1 MPTYEHF
8 CGNCQHEWE
17 DIYSIKQNPP
27 TICPSCN
34 IDGKVRRLISGG
46 SGKGIVEITGHE
58 LKDKLKKE
66 GQELKRAALK
76 DENLMANLV
85 GEARY
90 QKDKTGIEK
99 DIASMGRPRIQ
110 SKRKSER

>member
-1 MPTYEHF
+1 MPTYEHG
-8 CGNCQHEWE
+8 CKSCKHEWE
-17 DIYSIKQNPP
+17 EIYSMREP
-27 TICPSCN
+27 TPTVCPECKAE
-34 IDGKVRRLISGG
+34 GQVVRFISGG

-85 GEARY
+85 GETRY